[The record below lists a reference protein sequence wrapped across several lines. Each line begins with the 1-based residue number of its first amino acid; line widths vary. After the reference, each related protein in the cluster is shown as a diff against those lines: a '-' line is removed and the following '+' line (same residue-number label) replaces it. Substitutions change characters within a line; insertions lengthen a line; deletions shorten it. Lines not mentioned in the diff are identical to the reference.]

1 MNRFN
6 ASQGITPYE
15 LLHNKH
21 YQGSIRN
28 FGEPVFGYGK
38 VSGKGNPRWTRIVFL
53 RKSDPQDTYILYNG
67 SSLLV
72 TRSVRMMQ
80 TNWRNHL
87 PFYVSFKCWS
97 WQYKT
102 GFGGRVVLTRNQPH
116 AVGGSFNIP
125 EGRIEPSVFSDED
138 AEAVRLKHLDEQRE
152 ETEITEMAL
161 HDQPLPIS
169 AGIEVQEEST
179 TTDKRA
185 AFAPEGGIFNDDEPA
200 GEFDQHVPSTGVA
213 SGPSSSSAVPV
224 GDVAI
229 EIPQTPDVFTVL
241 LPTPRTE
248 PTTRLHD
255 VDTQE
260 DHETKR
266 AKTENFKKQRI
277 ERIAAEH
284 AAMIRTVKISNESF
298 HTMDGYTQDLQ
309 LDDHL
314 EDDAWLGEEEIKG
327 DGVPSDLWNSGSL
340 DQQPAQPPSW
350 VDRLAD
356 EVELKRL
363 CEMGVLSDDVANIP
377 PEANSLTTKFVYD
390 WRIKERVNNDGTT
403 SKQWLRRSRLVA
415 REFAFLD
422 IPREKKWH
430 VCASNLHTHP
440 QSTSHDLPPEAC
452 RSFRDWS
459 WLNNNW
465 CGFGNSGCQRRIP
478 NGWATF
484 TSDGDTAWE
493 NILGEA

>member
-1 MNRFN
+1 M
-6 ASQGITPYE
+6 
-15 LLHNKH
+15 
-21 YQGSIRN
+21 
-28 FGEPVFGYGK
+28 
-38 VSGKGNPRWTRIVFL
+38 
-53 RKSDPQDTYILYNG
+53 
-67 SSLLV
+67 
-72 TRSVRMMQ
+72 
-80 TNWRNHL
+80 
-87 PFYVSFKCWS
+87 
-97 WQYKT
+97 
-102 GFGGRVVLTRNQPH
+102 
-116 AVGGSFNIP
+116 
-125 EGRIEPSVFSDED
+125 
-138 AEAVRLKHLDEQRE
+138 
-152 ETEITEMAL
+152 
-161 HDQPLPIS
+161 
-169 AGIEVQEEST
+169 
-179 TTDKRA
+179 
-185 AFAPEGGIFNDDEPA
+185 
-200 GEFDQHVPSTGVA
+200 
-213 SGPSSSSAVPV
+213 PV

-229 EIPQTPDVFTVL
+229 EIPQTPDVFAG
-241 LPTPRTE
+241 LPATPRTE

-422 IPREKKWH
+422 IPREKK
-430 VCASNLHTHP
+430 
-440 QSTSHDLPPEAC
+440 
-452 RSFRDWS
+452 
-459 WLNNNW
+459 
-465 CGFGNSGCQRRIP
+465 
-478 NGWATF
+478 
-484 TSDGDTAWE
+484 
-493 NILGEA
+493 